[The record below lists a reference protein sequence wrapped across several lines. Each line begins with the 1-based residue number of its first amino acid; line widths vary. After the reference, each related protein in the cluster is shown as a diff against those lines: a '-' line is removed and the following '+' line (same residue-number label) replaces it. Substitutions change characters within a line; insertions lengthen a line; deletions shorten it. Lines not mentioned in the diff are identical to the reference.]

1 MFAPFILGPMTE
13 THLKKVIKQR
23 MIEQFN
29 AEAGKD
35 DPMKA

>member
-1 MFAPFILGPMTE
+1 MFAPFILGPMSE
-13 THLKKVIKQR
+13 PHLKRVIKQR

-29 AEAGKD
+29 AEGGKD